1 MTETANAAPAIQA
14 LMPAWTRLLTKD
26 GNLEIQTLDGQSVP
40 VWDGTD
46 WVYASVQRV
55 DTAAAILRLHLYPLK
70 YIDCADT
77 THFRVLGNNKSV
89 PAWQL
94 KGGDKIR
101 SHIGPDGAYHDE
113 LQVVARSH
121 YSSPV
126 SPMYTLVD
134 TTVQLA
140 IFSGVPAVVR
150 S

>member
-1 MTETANAAPAIQA
+1 MTETTNVAPTQV

-26 GNLEIQTLDGQSVP
+26 GNLEIQTLEGMIVD

-46 WVYASVQRV
+46 WVAASVQKV
-55 DTAAAILRLHLYPLK
+55 DTPATIIRLHLYPLN

-77 THFRVLGNNKSV
+77 THFKILGNNKSV

-101 SHIGPDGAYHDE
+101 SHIRPDGSYRDE
-113 LQVVARSH
+113 IQVVARSH

-126 SPMYTLVD
+126 SPMYTLVS
-134 TTVQLA
+134 TNAQLA
-140 IFSGVPAVVR
+140 IFSGVPAVVG